1 MSRGLAALALVIGL
15 GAGAGVATAATL
27 VVRSSGPAARSYPP
41 GKPLGA
47 GPLVLGANDSVTV
60 LDARGTRTFRGPGRF
75 DPAAA
80 AASSGTATTLAALVS
95 QSPER
100 RARIGAVRSV
110 GGAAAPRSPNLWYV
124 EADRSGAHCVI
135 DPAKVT
141 MWRPNMSAEQVYTIT
156 GGGRSE
162 TVTWMKG
169 QSARDWPASLP
180 VTAGAEYKVS
190 AVGQTAPAALRFVI
204 LPKTAAEPIDGLAGK
219 LIAAKCTAQLDLL
232 VDTAAAPDQ
241 APPAG

>member
-1 MSRGLAALALVIGL
+1 MTRMALAALFLTA
-15 GAGAGVATAATL
+15 GAGAATAATL

-47 GPLVLGANDSVTV
+47 GPLVLGPSDSVTV
-60 LDARGTRTFRGPGRF
+60 LDARGTRTFKGPGRF

-80 AASSGTATTLAALVS
+80 AASSGATTTLAALVT
-95 QSPER
+95 QTPQR

-135 DPAKVT
+135 DTGKVT
-141 MWRPNMSAEQVYTIT
+141 MWRPNMTAEQAYTIT
-156 GGGRSE
+156 GGGKTE
-162 TVTWMKG
+162 TVTWLKG

-180 VTAGAEYKVS
+180 VTGGAEYRIS
-190 AVGQTAPAALRFVI
+190 AAGQTAPASLRFVV
-204 LPKTAAEPIDGLAGK
+204 LPKTAAEPIDALAGK

-232 VDTAAAPDQ
+232 VDTASAPDPT
-241 APPAG
+241 PPAG